1 MTKQD
6 SLDLVA
12 LHLGRRNA
20 KRARGHLVRALNHI
34 ERAGQALA
42 PIIGLADVIREAP
55 IVTAAVAEYL
65 TRVDS
70 RLDELDRR
78 RVGPKVTDLAVAEEA
93 VRRPA
98 IRAVRPRRRPVETIR
113 LPE

>member
-1 MTKQD
+1 VD
-6 SLDLVA
+6 DAVL
-12 LHLGRRNA
+12 
-20 KRARGHLVRALNHI
+20 LVRALNHI

-42 PIIGLADVIREAP
+42 PIIGMADVIREAP

-78 RVGPKVTDLAVAEEA
+78 RVGPKVTDLAVAQEA
-93 VRRPA
+93 VRRPV
-98 IRAVRPRRRPVETIR
+98 IRAVRPRRRPVETIP